1 MADQACP
8 SSSSSTQNNLV
19 QQLCRLVEN
28 LHEQNNTMQ
37 RRADTRDNRPETVGE
52 AIGRLFPS
60 VNGRSNSSVRVT
72 TTQGE
77 ASSTSSD
84 NHNGAS
90 NSVPRFEPQQGAP
103 KQGKR
108 KKSYSKKKSSGSTG
122 VMKDIILLPNP
133 MSHREM
139 PQRKLFHSIGQHA
152 VQFP

>member
-1 MADQACP
+1 
-8 SSSSSTQNNLV
+8 V

-28 LHEQNNTMQ
+28 LHEQINTTQ

-52 AIGRLFPS
+52 DIGRLFPS
-60 VNGRSNSSVRVT
+60 VNGRSNSSVQVT

-77 ASSTSSD
+77 ASGTSSD

-108 KKSYSKKKSSGSTG
+108 KKSYSKKKSSGSAG
-122 VMKDIILLPNP
+122 VMKDIIF
-133 MSHREM
+133 EM
-139 PQRKLFHSIGQHA
+139 KYYI
-152 VQFP
+152 

>member
-1 MADQACP
+1 MVDQACP

-28 LHEQNNTMQ
+28 LHEQNNTTQ
-37 RRADTRDNRPETVGE
+37 RRADTRDNRHETIGE

-72 TTQGE
+72 TTQDE
-77 ASSTSSD
+77 ASGTSSD

-90 NSVPRFEPQQGAP
+90 NSVPHFEPQQGAP

-108 KKSYSKKKSSGSTG
+108 KK
-122 VMKDIILLPNP
+122 
-133 MSHREM
+133 
-139 PQRKLFHSIGQHA
+139 A
-152 VQFP
+152 VL